1 MKEKAE
7 IYKNGSK
14 FDHIEIVRNKL
25 NCSSAVVRGLCAAK
39 DLDCLKVGGAWYVNT
54 RSVAGGLK
62 VLQKRRSNRNI
73 LSAKIRKLEMEAAK
87 RKFTTLKRL
96 IGREIRR
103 SGK

>member
-54 RSVAGGLK
+54 RSLAGGLK

-73 LSAKIRKLEMEAAK
+73 LISKFRKLEIEPSK
-87 RKFTTLKRL
+87 KKLSTLKRL
-96 IGREIRR
+96 VGREIRK